1 MRTKEG
7 SAGASERSAVSSE
20 RKDAAPTA
28 SLATRVLKG
37 VDQQRIVLAIA
48 VVLFAIFSIFLK
60 GFADFGNIVTLLQG
74 VAIIGVL
81 GLGMAIVIIGRGID
95 LSMIAVLVM
104 PTAWM
109 FVEVGNGMPIGT
121 VCVYGLVI
129 AIVAGLL
136 NGWLIAYLEVPSIF
150 ATLASGTIVYGTM
163 QYLAVSNDIVPVPA
177 ELAWTRPA
185 FQSLTFGV
193 PNVVIFL
200 GVVAILAWLFLRFTV
215 YGRYIYA
222 IGDNPIA
229 ARTTGVPVR
238 PILVLQYVIAAI
250 LALIAGI
257 VLAATVS
264 SVNTRLFNSTM
275 IYDVILVVVLGG
287 VGLGGGKGKVSNVL
301 VGTVLIGI
309 LINGMTIMDLSFVAQ
324 NLIKASILLLA
335 IIADSIVNP
344 RDEQTSQQGDI

>member
-1 MRTKEG
+1 MPRKEDSSDNAEPPEVSNG
-7 SAGASERSAVSSE
+7 RKELVVRPALASRILE
-20 RKDAAPTA
+20 
-28 SLATRVLKG
+28 G
-37 VDQQRIVLAIA
+37 MDQQRIVLLIA
-48 VVLFAIFSIFLK
+48 VVLFALFSIFLR
-60 GFADFGNIVTLLQG
+60 GFSDVGNLLTLLQG
-74 VAIIGVL
+74 VAVIGAL

-109 FVEVGNGMPIGT
+109 FVEVGNGMSIAT
-121 VCVYGLVI
+121 ASLYGIVI
-129 AIVAGLL
+129 AIAAGIS

-150 ATLASGTIVYGTM
+150 ATLASGLIIYGIM
-163 QYLAVSNDIVPVPA
+163 QYLAVSNDIVPLPVQLGWIKPV
-177 ELAWTRPA
+177 
-185 FQSLTFGV
+185 FQNSSFGV
-193 PNVVIFL
+193 PNVVVFL
-200 GVVAILAWLFLRFTV
+200 GSVALLAWLFLRVTI

-222 IGDNPIA
+222 VGDNPVA

-238 PILVLQYVIAAI
+238 PILVLQYVISAVI
-250 LALIAGI
+250 ALVAGV
-257 VLAATVS
+257 VLAATVN

-301 VGTVLIGI
+301 MGTVLIGV

-335 IIADSIVNP
+335 IIADSIANP